1 MYKYPKLQIARKTT
15 NSKRCID
22 IIHLMWIKRRLL
34 CCKML
39 KYIENLK
46 FGIDIYAPKIYNSC
60 IKSPCA
66 CMCANVCAYNS
77 TVTE

>member
-15 NSKRCID
+15 NSKICID

-34 CCKML
+34 WRKML
-39 KYIENLK
+39 KYKENLK
-46 FGIDIYAPKIYNSC
+46 FGVDIYAPKIYNSC

-66 CMCANVCAYNS
+66 CMCANVCAYN
-77 TVTE
+77 TTATE

>member
-1 MYKYPKLQIARKTT
+1 MYKYPKLQIVRKTT
-15 NSKRCID
+15 NSKICID
-22 IIHLMWIKRRLL
+22 IIHLMWIKQRLL

-39 KYIENLK
+39 KYKENLK
-46 FGIDIYAPKIYNSC
+46 FGVDIYASKIYNSC

-66 CMCANVCAYNS
+66 CMCANVCAYYS